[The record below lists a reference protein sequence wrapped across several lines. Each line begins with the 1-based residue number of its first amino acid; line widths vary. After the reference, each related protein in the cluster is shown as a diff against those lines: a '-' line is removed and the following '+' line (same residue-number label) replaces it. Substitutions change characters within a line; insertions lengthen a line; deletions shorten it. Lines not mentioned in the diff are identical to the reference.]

1 MIHNSE
7 FYGDPIIYRLLGDY
21 CMFDTEAY
29 RMWEESAIESE
40 RYSDQPLERYSD
52 QPLDLGLDWDWDGV
66 VWDNW
71 GDSHLDMEG

>member
-1 MIHNSE
+1 MNNSE
-7 FYGDPIIYRLLGDY
+7 FYGDPSIYRLLGDY

-29 RMWEESAIESE
+29 RMWEESVIESE
-40 RYSDQPLERYSD
+40 RYSDQPLD
-52 QPLDLGLDWDWDGV
+52 FDLGLDWDGV